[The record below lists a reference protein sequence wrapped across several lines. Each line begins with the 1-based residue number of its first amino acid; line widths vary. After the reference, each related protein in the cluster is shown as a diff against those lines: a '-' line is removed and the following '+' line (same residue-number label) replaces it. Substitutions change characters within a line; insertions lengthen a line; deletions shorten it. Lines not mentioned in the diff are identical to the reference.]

1 MSSATF
7 GRCLCAIL
15 ALVLCSGRYYQS
27 LRADTVVTC
36 PVDEFSSVGTCT
48 VTVSGGQMIFDS
60 YGGRRVVGEPRI
72 GSSYTSTCV
81 ESADANRE
89 QAIWVPPQ
97 GTGGSFCPY
106 VDVTRIRVD
115 NGWLTVVTCARASF
129 AVCDARAR
137 FSPQRPPCTPTFNG
151 AGIALNCANF
161 QIAGNDWNEL
171 MTAQSFCPHNTV
183 ERAPYPRAAAAIPFT
198 MTLLSESYGYA
209 DAGRTQPH
217 GEAGVW
223 SPEVTPFGVENDQG
237 EPTGS
242 GLVGHLR
249 LGVRTQRLV
258 PGTQWV
264 RQVPQFGWK
273 FNDGARVIND
283 AGGSVTY
290 QFEASSFGQP
300 AQGRRFDF
308 AAKQP
313 ADVYDLPAY
322 PVTVASTCGLSWALQ
337 YRQSEAYEVTSTNT
351 LTTGQVITTS
361 VTKFRW
367 SEVKKLG
374 EDWNA
379 LDLAGPEYG
388 LPTPW
393 LPVSGPSLSRSGG
406 VFNGVEY
413 RDAVPGVWI
422 PVTEAQSVLRSE
434 DCVQDLG
441 QCPRD

>member
-1 MSSATF
+1 MPVSS
-7 GRCLCAIL
+7 
-15 ALVLCSGRYYQS
+15 QS
-27 LRADTVVTC
+27 DNSVVKC
-36 PVDEFSSVGTCT
+36 RIDRDANSSTCT

-60 YGGRRVVGEPRI
+60 YGGRRVVGAPRV

-81 ESADANRE
+81 ESTDANRE

-106 VDVTRIRVD
+106 VDVTRIRID
-115 NGWLTVVTCARASF
+115 NGWLTVVTCARAGF
-129 AVCDARAR
+129 AVCDARAQ
-137 FSPQRPPCTPTFNG
+137 FSAQRPPCTPTFTG
-151 AGIALNCANF
+151 AGIALNCSNF
-161 QIAGNDWNEL
+161 QIDGFTWNEL
-171 MTAQSFCPHNTV
+171 MTAQSFCPLNTV
-183 ERAPYPRAAAAIPFT
+183 ERAPYPRAAVAIPFT
-198 MTLLSESYGYA
+198 MTLLSEGFGYA

-217 GEAGVW
+217 GEAGSW

-237 EPTGS
+237 EPTGA

-264 RQVPQFGWK
+264 RRVPQFGWR
-273 FNDGARVIND
+273 FNDGGRVIND
-283 AGGSVTY
+283 AGGTVTY

-313 ADVYDLPAY
+313 ADAYDLPAY
-322 PVTVASTCGLSWALQ
+322 PVTVASTCGLSWALE
-337 YRQSEAYEVTSTNT
+337 YRIGESYQVP
-351 LTTGQVITTS
+351 TTINRADGTVIDTFE
-361 VTKFRW
+361 TKYRW

-374 EDWNA
+374 EAWNA

-388 LPTPW
+388 LGTPW
-393 LPVSGPSLSRSGG
+393 LPVSGPALSRSGG
-406 VFNGVEY
+406 VFNGEVY

-434 DCVQDLG
+434 DCVQDFSR
-441 QCPRD
+441 CPTD